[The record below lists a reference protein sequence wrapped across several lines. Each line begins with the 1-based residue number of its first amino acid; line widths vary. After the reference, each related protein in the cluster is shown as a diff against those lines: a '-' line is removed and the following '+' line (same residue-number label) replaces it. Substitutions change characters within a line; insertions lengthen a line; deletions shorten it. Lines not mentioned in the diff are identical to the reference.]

1 MAIKNSQVFDMES
14 GIVVKLQN
22 MNDEDVMEKLQD
34 GVIEAFDIIVN
45 RYKDRLHNFLYRYT
59 HNHQDCEDLV
69 QETFLRVYRSRYSYQ
84 RIAKLSTWIY
94 TIALNLAKSMYKK
107 KKKMKLISI
116 HADDSDPDLREI
128 EITDTRILQDEKLHY
143 KNCMNELEKAFK
155 ELNDEFK
162 EVIILRDIELLSYE
176 EISGITGVVMGTVK
190 SRINRARNQL
200 QELIGD
206 YVGFTRP

>member
-1 MAIKNSQVFDMES
+1 MNGAAAA
-14 GIVVKLQN
+14 KLRD
-22 MNDEDVMEKLQD
+22 MNDEDVMEQLQD
-34 GVIEAFDIIVN
+34 GVMQAFDIIVY

-59 HNHQDCEDLV
+59 HNHEDCEDLV

-107 KKKMKLISI
+107 KQRMSLISI
-116 HADDSDPDLREI
+116 HADESDPDDREM
-128 EITDTRILQDEKLHY
+128 EITDTNILQDDKLHL
-143 KNCMNELEKAFK
+143 KNSMGELEKALT
-155 ELNDEFK
+155 ELNDDFK
-162 EVIILRDIELLSYE
+162 EVIILRDIQQLTYE
-176 EISGITGVVMGTVK
+176 EISEITGAAMGTVK

-206 YVGFTRP
+206 YVEPETF